1 MSDQAPRPP
10 GSAGDRDRTVGGDG
24 VGGDA
29 VGRDAA
35 GADAV
40 GGDAPLEIIG
50 EGGEAACWAHL
61 VCPDCGTMVSEGH
74 ARGCPAARTDQQ
86 G

>member
-1 MSDQAPRPP
+1 MSDQAPRRPR
-10 GSAGDRDRTVGGDG
+10 SAGDRDRTVGR
-24 VGGDA
+24 DA
-29 VGRDAA
+29 VVADAV

-61 VCPDCGTMVSEGH
+61 VCPDCGAMVSEGH
-74 ARGCPAARTDQQ
+74 ARGCPAARADQQ